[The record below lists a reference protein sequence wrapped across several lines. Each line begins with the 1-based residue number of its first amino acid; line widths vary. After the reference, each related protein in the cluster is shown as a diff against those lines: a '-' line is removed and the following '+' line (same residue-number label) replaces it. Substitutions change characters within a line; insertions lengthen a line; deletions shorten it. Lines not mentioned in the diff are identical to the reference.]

1 MKAVPQDA
9 EGKEGEVCRFGD
21 LGWGVE
27 SLAFS
32 PDGAL
37 LAAGKLDRAVM
48 VFDIDRKA
56 RSAFYDKLEGLGQ
69 VTCVTF
75 APDGAKLLSG
85 GWSGRIQ
92 IWDVGTGGTLA
103 EGKRFVGH
111 SGAIRTIALSGD
123 GKLVLSGGDEKK
135 ARAWELGSGRELF
148 AIDGFNGAI
157 KATFITKSGKQ
168 GLASDGE
175 TLALIDMKE
184 GKAIQKMKLKSYA
197 AQAVAISPDG
207 TRVVVQDLYT
217 LLMWDVRNGQQY
229 PPFQDHEIQ
238 WSARFLPNGKYL
250 LSGGRGKVNLWE
262 VETQRKVYEFDTAT
276 AMYVKALAA
285 SPDGRHFA
293 AIPNAAGQ
301 AIQVFRLPADLSR

>member
-1 MKAVPQDA
+1 MKLAWIVSTMWVGLLISAVSAREWTDRTGKYRIEANAVAVKNGKVYLEKADGNVTAVDLEKLGAKDLDFLKAKPEYRANFNAPAAEPGSGTASPETPAKKPMKAVPQDA

-111 SGAIRTIALSGD
+111 SVQSGPSPSPATVSWYSLAATKKRPAPGNSGAAGSCLPSTVSTARSRRLS
-123 GKLVLSGGDEKK
+123 SP
-135 ARAWELGSGRELF
+135 RA
-148 AIDGFNGAI
+148 
-157 KATFITKSGKQ
+157 
-168 GLASDGE
+168 ASKDW
-175 TLALIDMKE
+175 
-184 GKAIQKMKLKSYA
+184 
-197 AQAVAISPDG
+197 P
-207 TRVVVQDLYT
+207 
-217 LLMWDVRNGQQY
+217 
-229 PPFQDHEIQ
+229 
-238 WSARFLPNGKYL
+238 
-250 LSGGRGKVNLWE
+250 
-262 VETQRKVYEFDTAT
+262 AT
-276 AMYVKALAA
+276 ARR
-285 SPDGRHFA
+285 SP
-293 AIPNAAGQ
+293 
-301 AIQVFRLPADLSR
+301 